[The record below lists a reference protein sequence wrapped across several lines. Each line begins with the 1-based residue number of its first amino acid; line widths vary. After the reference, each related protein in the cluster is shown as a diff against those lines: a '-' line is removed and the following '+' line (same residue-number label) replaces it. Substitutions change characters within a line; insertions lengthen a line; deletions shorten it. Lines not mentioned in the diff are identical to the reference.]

1 MKTLI
6 TFLRIMVFLP
16 FIFICSSQTINAQ
29 GGNGGGGNGGGGG
42 GNGGGGN
49 GGGGHNGGGGDD
61 GETGGNNLSFPV
73 IFADGGSKVLPGT
86 IEQYSLEGVWW
97 YVWGE
102 DPIDPQAP
110 LYSCKPNHENNNKCE
125 DGSAPGD
132 GNSIVYK
139 AYIQKDLKNVWQAY
153 NTAVPAG
160 ETLNVDWVDWGDNLE
175 SVAWKINSKV
185 RAEVVLYEDID
196 SVTQFSMRHVDSW
209 GIDEVHGLQTTL
221 EDEPIYAAGTQATVF
236 TPNARFTIQKL
247 NFKSSSIDP
256 SRLTWVPETGWTE
269 VETGN
274 VDIINEP
281 IFNQAVSEA
290 GDGPAFFNAEI
301 NVKGK
306 IMFGY
311 IWDVGDLNDEEGYYR
326 LTFSFDEGNEAIGT
340 AKFDEFTQIIVSE
353 EEEGEDHTET
363 TKVTEITEEGGP
375 GSGGVGVMD
384 PANNLTYI
392 DILIGEDVSDEL
404 PWVAVTGLELIDA
417 VNDVSLGTIT
427 NGMTININ
435 DLPVSNLSI
444 EALVTKD
451 VGSVKFDL
459 SGEHS
464 TSRTENAA
472 PYTLYGHSNGDYSG
486 NDFTKGNYSLT
497 VTPYAEDDLTGE
509 AGTPLTISFELI
521 SAPPEG
527 ETAGN
532 NLSFPVIWA
541 DGGSKAL
548 PGTMGTYS
556 LEGEWWYVWG
566 EDPIDPQAPLYSC
579 KPKNDE
585 NSKCEDGSDP
595 GDGNSTVYKAYIQ
608 KDVKN
613 VWQAYNA
620 AVPAGEIMYI
630 DWVDWGDNLESLAW
644 KINSKV
650 RTELVLTKDIDSV
663 TQFSMRH
670 VDSWGIDEVH
680 GLQTTLNDDPVYAAG
695 TQATVY
701 TPNVRLTI
709 QKLNYTRESI
719 PMDRLNWVP
728 GTGWTEKENDP
739 YNIINEPI
747 LNQAIS
753 EAGTGPSYFSAE
765 INVKGKI
772 MYGYTWDVSNL
783 NDDGEGYYR
792 LTFSFDEGNEAIGT
806 ARFGESTQIVLPIEE
821 ETTETSKTV
830 EEGPGG
836 GGVGIMDH
844 LKNLTYMDVLI
855 GDPVG
860 EALSAHSSKVVTFNM
875 YPNPTTSTKIVY
887 IQNTTGNLVNIYNT
901 LGQEVFRTKINS
913 SHGTQTLNLSAL
925 QSGLYFVKISDGNN
939 TSVKKLIVK

>member
-6 TFLRIMVFLP
+6 TFLRIMVFMP

-29 GGNGGGGNGGGGG
+29 GGNGGGGNGG
-42 GNGGGGN
+42 GGGGN

-86 IEQYSLEGVWW
+86 LGEYSLEGVWW

-110 LYSCKPNHENNNKCE
+110 LYSCEPSEEDENLCS
-125 DGSAPGD
+125 DGNAPGD

-153 NTAVPAG
+153 NAPVPAG
-160 ETLNVDWVDWGDNLE
+160 ETLNVDWVDWGDNME
-175 SVAWKINSKV
+175 SVAWKITSKV
-185 RAEVVLYEDID
+185 RTEVTLYEDID

-221 EDEPIYAAGTQATVF
+221 EDEPVYAAGTKATVF

-269 VETGN
+269 AASEN
-274 VDIINEP
+274 VDIINDP

-290 GDGPAFFNAEI
+290 GDGPEFFNAEI

-311 IWDVGDLNDEEGYYR
+311 IWDVKTLSQGEGYYR
-326 LTFSFDEGNEAIGT
+326 LTFSFDEGDAAIGT
-340 AKFDEFTQIIVSE
+340 AKFDEFTQLIVPE
-353 EEEGEDHTET
+353 EEEGEEESTDTA
-363 TKVTEITEEGGP
+363 KVTEITEEGGP
-375 GSGGVGVMD
+375 GSGGVAVMD

-392 DILIGEDVSDEL
+392 DVLIGEDVSDEL

-417 VNDVSLGTIT
+417 VNDVSLGTLT

-435 DLPVSNLSI
+435 DLPVSNLSV

-451 VGSVKFDL
+451 VGSVKFEL
-459 SGEHS
+459 SGAHS
-464 TSRTENAA
+464 SSRTENVA
-472 PYTLYGHSNGDYSG
+472 PYTLYGHTNGDYSG
-486 NDFTKGNYSLT
+486 NDFTKGNYNLT

-509 AGTPLTISFELI
+509 AGTPLTISFELV
-521 SAPPEG
+521 AVPPDE

-541 DGGSKAL
+541 DGGSKVL

-566 EDPIDPQAPLYSC
+566 EDPVDPQAPLYSC

-585 NSKCEDGSDP
+585 NGKCEDGSEPND
-595 GDGNSTVYKAYIQ
+595 GDFSTVYKAYIQ
-608 KDVKN
+608 KDSKN

-620 AVPAGEIMYI
+620 AVPAGETLNI

-644 KINSKV
+644 KLNSKV
-650 RTELVLTKDIDSV
+650 RTEMVLLEDIEAV

-670 VDSWGIDEVH
+670 VDSWGTDEVH
-680 GLQTTLNDDPVYAAG
+680 GLQTTLDDEPVYGTG
-695 TQATVY
+695 TQATVFS
-701 TPNVRLTI
+701 PNARLTI
-709 QKLNYTRESI
+709 QKMNYQSGTFNPS
-719 PMDRLNWVP
+719 RLTWVP
-728 GTGWTEKENDP
+728 GNGWTETDSEDVD
-739 YNIINEPI
+739 IINDVP
-747 LNQAIS
+747 LLDQAVS
-753 EAGTGPSYFSAE
+753 EAGSGPAFFNAE

-772 MYGYTWDVSNL
+772 MYGYTWDVNQM
-783 NDDGEGYYR
+783 NQGEGHYR
-792 LTFSFDEGNEAIGT
+792 LTFSFDEGAAGIGT
-806 ARFGESTQIVLPIEE
+806 AKFDEFTQIIVPEE
-821 ETTETSKTV
+821 ETTE
-830 EEGPGG
+830 EGKVTEAPGDG
-836 GGVGIMDH
+836 GIGVMDSSN
-844 LKNLTYMDVLI
+844 NLTYMDVLI
-855 GDPVG
+855 GQAG
-860 EALSAHSSKVVTFNM
+860 EALSTQSSKIVTFNM
-875 YPNPTTSTKIVY
+875 YPNPTTASKIVN
-887 IQNTTGNLVNIYNT
+887 IQNTTGNLVNIYNM
-901 LGQEVFRTKINS
+901 LGQEVFRTKLNNS
-913 SHGTQTLNLSAL
+913 SGTQTLNLSAL
-925 QSGLYFVKISDGNN
+925 QSGLYFVKISDGQN

>member
-6 TFLRIMVFLP
+6 TFLRIMVFMP

-42 GNGGGGN
+42 GGN
-49 GGGGHNGGGGDD
+49 GGGGGGHGGGGHGGGE

-86 IEQYSLEGVWW
+86 LGQYSLEGVWW

-110 LYSCKPNHENNNKCE
+110 LYSCEPLDNTSGKCM
-125 DGSAPGD
+125 DGSTPGD

-139 AYIQKDLKNVWQAY
+139 AYVQKDLKNVWQAY
-153 NTAVPAG
+153 NAPVPAG

-175 SVAWKINSKV
+175 SIAWKINSKV
-185 RAEVVLYEDID
+185 RTEMVLYEDID

-209 GIDEVHGLQTTL
+209 GIDEVHGLQATL
-221 EDEPIYAAGTQATVF
+221 EDEPVYGPGTQATVF

-247 NFKSSSIDP
+247 NYKRESIDP
-256 SRLTWVPETGWTE
+256 SRLIWVPETGWTE
-269 VETGN
+269 AASEN

-290 GDGPAFFNAEI
+290 GDGPAYFNAEI

-311 IWDVGDLNDEEGYYR
+311 TWDVNKLNEGEGYYR
-326 LTFSFDEGNEAIGT
+326 ITFSFDEGDEAIGT
-340 AKFDEFTQIIVSE
+340 AKFDEFTQIIVPE
-353 EEEGEDHTET
+353 EEEGEEESTEIA
-363 TKVTEITEEGGP
+363 KVTEITEEGGP
-375 GSGGVGVMD
+375 GNGGVGILD
-384 PANNLTYI
+384 PANNLTYM

-417 VNDVSLGTIT
+417 VNDVSLGALT

-435 DLPVSNLSI
+435 ELPVSNLSV

-459 SGEHS
+459 NGPHS
-464 TSRTENAA
+464 TSRTENVA
-472 PYTLYGHSNGDYSG
+472 PYTLYGHNNGDYSG
-486 NDFTKGNYSLT
+486 NDFTKGNYNLT
-497 VTPYAEDDLTGE
+497 VTPYAEDDLSGE
-509 AGTPLTISFELI
+509 AGTALSISFELI
-521 SAPPEG
+521 SAPPDG
-527 ETAGN
+527 DKAGN

-579 KPKNDE
+579 KPDE
-585 NSKCEDGSDP
+585 NNKQKCEDGSNP
-595 GDGNSTVYKAYIQ
+595 GDGNSTVYKAYVQ
-608 KDVKN
+608 KDSKN

-620 AVPAGEIMYI
+620 AVPAGETLDI

-644 KINSKV
+644 KLNSKV
-650 RTELVLTKDIDSV
+650 RTEMVLLEDIDSV

-680 GLQTTLNDDPVYAAG
+680 GLQTTLDDEPVFGEG
-695 TQATVY
+695 TQATVFS
-701 TPNVRLTI
+701 PNARFTI

-719 PMDRLNWVP
+719 PRDRLKWVQKI
-728 GTGWTEKENDP
+728 GWTEKENEVYD
-739 YNIINEPI
+739 IINEPI
-747 LNQAIS
+747 FNQAAS
-753 EAGTGPSYFSAE
+753 EAGDGPGYYNAE

-772 MYGYTWDVSNL
+772 IYGYTWDVGSL
-783 NDDGEGYYR
+783 NDGEGYYR
-792 LTFSFDEGNEAIGT
+792 LTFSFDEATPGIGT
-806 ARFGESTQIVLPIEE
+806 AKFSESTQIIVPIEE
-821 ETTETSKTV
+821 ETTPEGKTV
-830 EEGPGG
+830 EDGPGG
-836 GGVGIMDH
+836 GGIAIMDPSN
-844 LKNLTYMDVLI
+844 NLTYMDVLI
-855 GDPVG
+855 GEPGG
-860 EALSAHSSKVVTFNM
+860 EALSIKNSKIVSFRM
-875 YPNPTTSTKIVY
+875 YPNPTTSSKTVN
-887 IQNTTGNLVNIYNT
+887 IQNTTGNLVNIYNM
-901 LGQEVFRTKINS
+901 LGQEVFRTKLNNS
-913 SHGTQTLNLSAL
+913 NGIQTLNLSML
-925 QSGLYFVKISDGNN
+925 QSGLYFVKVSDGQN

>member
-1 MKTLI
+1 MKTII

-16 FIFICSSQTINAQ
+16 FIFICSSQTVNAQ

-49 GGGGHNGGGGDD
+49 GGGGGGHGGGGD

-86 IEQYSLEGVWW
+86 LGQYSLEGVWW

-110 LYSCKPNHENNNKCE
+110 LYSCEPLDNTSGKCK
-125 DGSAPGD
+125 DGSTPGD
-132 GNSIVYK
+132 GNSPVYK

-153 NTAVPAG
+153 NAPVPAG

-175 SVAWKINSKV
+175 SLAWKINSKV
-185 RAEVVLYEDID
+185 RTEMVLYEDID

-209 GIDEVHGLQTTL
+209 GIDEVHGLQATL
-221 EDEPIYAAGTQATVF
+221 EDEPVYGPGTQATVF

-247 NFKSSSIDP
+247 NYKRESIDP
-256 SRLTWVPETGWTE
+256 SRLTWIPETGWTE
-269 VETGN
+269 AASEN

-311 IWDVGDLNDEEGYYR
+311 TWDVNKLNQGEGYYR
-326 LTFSFDEGNEAIGT
+326 ITFSFDEGNAAIGT
-340 AKFDEFTQIIVSE
+340 AKFDEFTQIIVAE
-353 EEEGEDHTET
+353 EEEGEEEPTEAA
-363 TKVTEITEEGGP
+363 KVTEIAEEGGP
-375 GSGGVGVMD
+375 GNGGVGIMD
-384 PANNLTYI
+384 PANNLTYM

-417 VNDVSLGTIT
+417 VNDVSLGTLT

-435 DLPVSNLSI
+435 DLPVSNLSV

-459 SGEHS
+459 SGPHS
-464 TSRTENAA
+464 TSRTENVA
-472 PYTLYGHSNGDYSG
+472 PYTLYGHTNGDYSG
-486 NDFTKGNYSLT
+486 NDFTKGNYNLT

-509 AGTPLTISFELI
+509 AGTALTISFELVA
-521 SAPPEG
+521 APPDD

-532 NLSFPVIWA
+532 NLSYPVIWA
-541 DGGSKAL
+541 DGGSKVL

-566 EDPIDPQAPLYSC
+566 EDPVDPQAPLYSC
-579 KPKNDE
+579 KPME
-585 NSKCEDGSDP
+585 NNSGKCEDGSDP

-608 KDVKN
+608 KDPKN
-613 VWQAYNA
+613 VWQAYNG
-620 AVPAGEIMYI
+620 AVPAGETLFIN
-630 DWVDWGDNLESLAW
+630 WVDWGDNLESLAW
-644 KINSKV
+644 KLNSKV
-650 RTELVLTKDIDSV
+650 RTEMVLLQDIDSV

-670 VDSWGIDEVH
+670 VDSWGTDEVH
-680 GLQTTLNDDPVYAAG
+680 GLQTTLDDEPVYGAG

-701 TPNVRLTI
+701 TPNARFTI
-709 QKLNYTRESI
+709 QKMNYQSGTFNPS
-719 PMDRLNWVP
+719 RLTWVP
-728 GTGWTEKENDP
+728 GTGWTESDSEDVD
-739 YNIINEPI
+739 IINDVPI
-747 LNQAIS
+747 FDQAVS
-753 EAGTGPSYFSAE
+753 EAGSGPAFFNAE

-772 MYGYTWDVSNL
+772 MYGYTWDVSAMNQ
-783 NDDGEGYYR
+783 GEGHYR
-792 LTFSFDEGNEAIGT
+792 LTFSFDEGTPGIGT
-806 ARFGESTQIVLPIEE
+806 AKFDEFTQIIVPEE
-821 ETTETSKTV
+821 ETTE
-830 EEGPGG
+830 EGKVTEAPGNG
-836 GGVGIMDH
+836 GIGVMDSSN
-844 LKNLTYMDVLI
+844 NLTYMDVLI
-855 GDPVG
+855 GQPG
-860 EALSAHSSKVVTFNM
+860 APLSTKNSEIISFRM
-875 YPNPTTSTKIVY
+875 YPNPTTSSKIVN
-887 IQNTTGNLVNIYNT
+887 IQNTTGNQVNIYNI
-901 LGQEVFRTKINS
+901 LGQEVFRAKINNS
-913 SHGTQTLNLSAL
+913 NSTQTLNLSAL
-925 QSGLYFVKISDGNN
+925 QTGLYFVKISDGQN